1 MGKKL
6 LILSQIGSPAEPT
19 PKAVGK
25 YLGRFLMD
33 KRILDMPWF
42 FRSILVHIGIVPR
55 RKKPSAEKYQSIW
68 TPEGSPLVVET
79 TKFAKRLLQKLP
91 DTEVVIHWRYG
102 EKSALATL
110 ESYRNQNFE
119 EILIAPLY
127 PQFAMATTG
136 SALDV
141 LLLAVNEL
149 WPNHKAIKTLKPF
162 YNHENFISSWAD
174 QIKPYIQ
181 NSEHLLFSFHG
192 LPVSQIQKNPGCEL
206 NQKCCERPDIS
217 RCYYAQ
223 CQQTVKLLVANLGLP
238 KDRYTLCFQSR
249 VGYKKWLEPA
259 TEKTTESLVKQQQ
272 VKSLVVACPA
282 FVTDGLETLEE
293 INIELHHQFQMWGGE
308 QFKMVPSLN
317 DNPPWIDGFAK
328 VLTDSK
334 SWM

>member
-6 LILSQIGSPAEPT
+6 LVLSQIGSPAEPT
-19 PKAVGK
+19 PKAVGQ
-25 YLGRFLMD
+25 YLSRFLMD
-33 KRILDMPWF
+33 QRILDMPWF

-55 RKKPSAEKYQSIW
+55 RKKPSAKKYQKIW
-68 TPEGSPLVVET
+68 TPDGSPLVVET
-79 TKFAKRLLQKLP
+79 TNFANILAEKLS
-91 DTEVVIHWRYG
+91 DTDIVIHWRYG
-102 EKSALATL
+102 EKSAVATL
-110 ESYRNQNFE
+110 DSYKNKDYD

-136 SALDV
+136 SAFDV
-141 LLLAVNEL
+141 LLPAVNQH
-149 WPNHKAIKTLKPF
+149 WPNHKNVKTLKPF
-162 YNHENFISSWAD
+162 YEHPNFITSWAE

-181 NSEHLLFSFHG
+181 FNDHLLLSFHG

-223 CQQTVKLLVANLGLP
+223 CQQTVKLLTAKLGLP
-238 KDRYTLCFQSR
+238 AERYTLCFQSR

-259 TEKTTESLVKQQQ
+259 TEKSTEGLVKDRN

-293 INIELHHQFQMWGGE
+293 INIELQHHFKSWGGQ

-317 DNPPWIDGFAK
+317 DNLHWIDSFVQILA
-328 VLTDSK
+328 DSK
-334 SWM
+334 SWS